1 MNDAVQNQREL
12 FALLDEIS
20 RRQLVER
27 PERSR
32 R

>member
-20 RRQLVER
+20 RRQLVEL